1 MYKKYVDPNFTWKN
15 FTIEEQAEILASER
29 SNNYLDTMY
38 IDEYIDI
45 FEIKESIRIYISSII
60 NYLEIKK

>member
-1 MYKKYVDPNFTWKN
+1 MEQLYPKKKN
-15 FTIEEQAEILASER
+15 IPVVVCGPGAVTAPHQ
-29 SNNYLDTMY
+29 

-60 NYLEIKK
+60 NYL